1 MNRERLTPER
11 HAEIERVCQL
21 ALDLDATSRA
31 AYLAESCGGDADLR
45 REVDSLLAHEQS
57 AQSFIEE
64 PVLDAAARTLATS
77 GLLGE
82 RIGPYQVVSLL
93 GSGGMGDVYRAR
105 DTQLDRDVAI
115 KVLSPVFLSDPER
128 LARFHREARVL
139 ASMNHPHIGAIY
151 GVEQEQAGRPALVLE
166 LVEGPTL
173 AERLREPNVRPGS
186 GLPVAETLAIASQIA
201 QALEAAHEKGI
212 VHRDLKPANIKLT
225 PAGMVKVLDFGLA
238 KVAAAADGADDRF
251 GAARVALPISEIR
264 PDVILGTAAY
274 MSPEQARGATV
285 DKRTDI
291 WAFGCVLFEMLS
303 GQRPFD
309 GASSADTVA
318 RILERDPDWSAL
330 RDDTPASI
338 RTLLQRCLRKNP
350 EQRLHDIADAR
361 IEIDESDLVRPP
373 APAATQRAWAL
384 AWIAAALVVSSL
396 LLAIVFVR
404 LRAPAP
410 SSEVF
415 EFPVGPPDNL
425 TVFGRVRWIC
435 RGARRTAGGR
445 DRGIGRR
452 HKPLGAAHRHTPV
465 SADSRNRRRPLPVLE
480 AGWPRNWLLCRGKA
494 EDRGA
499 PRRPSHGRV
508 RRTRASR
515 GIGTR

>member
-1 MNRERLTPER
+1 MR
-11 HAEIERVCQL
+11 HR
-21 ALDLDATSRA
+21 SR
-31 AYLAESCGGDADLR
+31 
-45 REVDSLLAHEQS
+45 
-57 AQSFIEE
+57 
-64 PVLDAAARTLATS
+64 
-77 GLLGE
+77 
-82 RIGPYQVVSLL
+82 
-93 GSGGMGDVYRAR
+93 
-105 DTQLDRDVAI
+105 
-115 KVLSPVFLSDPER
+115 K
-128 LARFHREARVL
+128 
-139 ASMNHPHIGAIY
+139 
-151 GVEQEQAGRPALVLE
+151 
-166 LVEGPTL
+166 
-173 AERLREPNVRPGS
+173 
-186 GLPVAETLAIASQIA
+186 
-201 QALEAAHEKGI
+201 ALEAAHEKGI

-225 PAGMVKVLDFGLA
+225 PAGIVKVLDFGLA
-238 KVAAAADGADDRF
+238 KVAAAADGADDRS
-251 GAARVALPISEIR
+251 GAGRVALPISEVR

-309 GASSADTVA
+309 GASSADTLA

-415 EFPVGPPDNL
+415 EFPVDPPDNL
-425 TVFGRVRWIC
+425 RFSGGYGGFAVAPDGRQVVVTAASDDGTSLWVRPIGAPQYRQIPGTEGALFPFWKPDGREIGFFAGGKLKTVALRGGLPTVVCDAPERHEGSGRDEVGGTWNRDDIIVFMSSAFTLQKVPARAAAYS
-435 RGARRTAGGR
+435 RGNHEARRRR
-445 DRGIGRR
+445 D
-452 HKPLGAAHRHTPV
+452 GASLALV
-465 SADSRNRRRPLPVLE
+465 SARRAALSLSR
-480 AGWPRNWLLCRGKA
+480 AG
-494 EDRGA
+494 ET
-499 PRRPSHGRV
+499 GR
-508 RRTRASR
+508 S
-515 GIGTR
+515 G